1 MQVTSCTLFSF
12 SQKPPEGMSSFCQMR
27 RLRLGLELRIPGLWL
42 YYPAPEVTP
51 SSHLSLR
58 GTVRLTVPASRG
70 SRKYGVRCKGGQ
82 ICNMAEY
89 FFPGPTAGFYG
100 TDGKDGRSI
109 FYKEVRKKS
118 IFYYPSNHI
127 MKRETYL
134 LMGKPCDLRWI
145 TVPLWTCALAFK
157 KKRLAHIGASK
168 LTLTGPVQSN

>member
-1 MQVTSCTLFSF
+1 MLVTILFF
-12 SQKPPEGMSSFCQMR
+12 FFCQCDYYYASHILHFVFIFTKTSR
-27 RLRLGLELRIPGLWL
+27 GYDLLLPDEETQAQTRAEDSRPLL

-51 SSHLSLR
+51 SSYLSLR
-58 GTVRLTVPASRG
+58 GTVRLTVPASRS
-70 SRKYGVRCKGGQ
+70 SRRYGVRCKGGQ

-127 MKRETYL
+127 MKRETYSAR
-134 LMGKPCDLRWI
+134 GGSR
-145 TVPLWTCALAFK
+145 V
-157 KKRLAHIGASK
+157 
-168 LTLTGPVQSN
+168 TLGESQSLSEPVL